1 MIEREKLEKL
11 SNTMILQRRLS
22 MTSMIDLEYKA
33 LETKERNPTE
43 TVICPRCGK
52 ELLYREVGNSYEIK
66 CLTEV
71 CLKMT
76 VRGL

>member
-1 MIEREKLEKL
+1 
-11 SNTMILQRRLS
+11 
-22 MTSMIDLEYKA
+22 MIDLEYKA